1 MFHPSTCLSLQS
13 AAVDSRKD
21 SRWTHIVEHNW
32 FERNCAFEIAVVVV
46 VVVVVVAVVVAVV
59 VVVVAVVPV
68 VVVAVVVV
76 VVVVAVVNEMVHLS
90 CAHFSTRAVLPYIQI
105 QARTHT
111 ALRNRF
117 GHDLFECPVDRY

>member
-1 MFHPSTCLSLQS
+1 MTAPMFHPSTCLSLQS

-46 VVVVVVAVVVAVV
+46 VVVVVVAVV
-59 VVVVAVVPV
+59 
-68 VVVAVVVV
+68 
-76 VVVVAVVNEMVHLS
+76 NEMVHLS
-90 CAHFSTRAVLPYIQI
+90 YALHSPLGCSTGAVLPYIQI
-105 QARTHT
+105 QAGTLT

-117 GHDLFECPVDRY
+117 GHDLFECPLDRY